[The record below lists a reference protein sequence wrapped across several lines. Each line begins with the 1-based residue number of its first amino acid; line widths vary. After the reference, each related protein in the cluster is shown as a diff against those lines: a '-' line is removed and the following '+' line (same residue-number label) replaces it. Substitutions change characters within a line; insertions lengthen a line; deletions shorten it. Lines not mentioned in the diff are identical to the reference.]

1 MRQQEN
7 LTIRPVEER
16 DLAFLQLA
24 QTQRMRGL
32 FQEAQMESMARL
44 RSQWE
49 KDGMLGSQFQ
59 MLMVEMEG
67 QPVGFV
73 TAFFVREG
81 MVRVGIQLDEN
92 CRGQRVGS
100 RAFALLRDYLLENF
114 PLVRLEA
121 DTDVDNIAAQKMLN
135 GADFGRRGCCAST
148 AFTMEATTTAI
159 CTAIS
164 GKKRDQPAQFLAC
177 GLLPFLLRWKIKTK
191 C

>member
-1 MRQQEN
+1 MIQQEN

-24 QTQRMRGL
+24 QTQGMRGH

-49 KDGMLGSQFQ
+49 KDGMLSSQFQ
-59 MLMVEMEG
+59 MLMVELEG

-81 MVRVGIQLDEN
+81 MVRVVIQLDEN

-100 RAFALLRDYLLENF
+100 RAFSLLRDYLLENF

-121 DTDVDNIAAQKMLN
+121 DTDVDNIAAQKMLE
-135 GADFGRRGCCAST
+135 R
-148 AFTMEATTTAI
+148 
-159 CTAIS
+159 
-164 GKKRDQPAQFLAC
+164 C
-177 GLLPFLLRWKIKTK
+177 GFRAEGVLRKYRFHHGSYHDSYLYSYIR
-191 C
+191 

>member
-24 QTQRMRGL
+24 QTQGMRGR
-32 FQEAQMESMARL
+32 FQEAQMESMVRL

-59 MLMVEMEG
+59 MLMVELEG

-121 DTDVDNIAAQKMLN
+121 DTDVDNIAAQKMLE
-135 GADFGRRGCCAST
+135 R
-148 AFTMEATTTAI
+148 
-159 CTAIS
+159 
-164 GKKRDQPAQFLAC
+164 C
-177 GLLPFLLRWKIKTK
+177 GFRAEGVLRKYRFHHGSYHDSYLYSYIR
-191 C
+191 

>member
-24 QTQRMRGL
+24 QTQGMRGS

-49 KDGMLGSQFQ
+49 KDGMLGEQFQ
-59 MLMVEMEG
+59 MLMVELEG

-100 RAFALLRDYLLENF
+100 RAFALLRDYLLENS

-121 DTDVDNIAAQKMLN
+121 DTDVDNIAAQKMLE
-135 GADFGRRGCCAST
+135 R
-148 AFTMEATTTAI
+148 
-159 CTAIS
+159 
-164 GKKRDQPAQFLAC
+164 C
-177 GLLPFLLRWKIKTK
+177 GFRAEGVLRKYRFHHGSYHDNYLYSYIR
-191 C
+191 

>member
-24 QTQRMRGL
+24 QTQGMRGS

-49 KDGMLGSQFQ
+49 KDGMLGEQFQ
-59 MLMVEMEG
+59 MLMVELEG

-114 PLVRLEA
+114 PLVRREA
-121 DTDVDNIAAQKMLN
+121 DTDVDNIAAQKMLE
-135 GADFGRRGCCAST
+135 R
-148 AFTMEATTTAI
+148 
-159 CTAIS
+159 
-164 GKKRDQPAQFLAC
+164 C
-177 GLLPFLLRWKIKTK
+177 GFRAEGVLRKYRFHHGSYHDSYLYSYIR
-191 C
+191 

>member
-24 QTQRMRGL
+24 QTQGMSGL

-49 KDGMLGSQFQ
+49 KDGMLGEQFQ
-59 MLMVEMEG
+59 MLMVELEG

-73 TAFFVREG
+73 TAFLVREG

-121 DTDVDNIAAQKMLN
+121 DTDVDNIAAQKMLE
-135 GADFGRRGCCAST
+135 R
-148 AFTMEATTTAI
+148 
-159 CTAIS
+159 
-164 GKKRDQPAQFLAC
+164 C
-177 GLLPFLLRWKIKTK
+177 GFRAEGVLRKYRFHHGSYHDSYLYSYIR
-191 C
+191 

>member
-1 MRQQEN
+1 MIQQEN

-16 DLAFLQLA
+16 HLAFLQLA
-24 QTQRMRGL
+24 QTQGMRGR

-49 KDGMLGSQFQ
+49 KDGMLSSQFQ
-59 MLMVEMEG
+59 MLMVELEG

-121 DTDVDNIAAQKMLN
+121 DTDVDNIAAQKMLE
-135 GADFGRRGCCAST
+135 R
-148 AFTMEATTTAI
+148 
-159 CTAIS
+159 
-164 GKKRDQPAQFLAC
+164 C
-177 GLLPFLLRWKIKTK
+177 GLRAEGVLRKYRFHHGSYHDSYLYSYIR
-191 C
+191 

>member
-7 LTIRPVEER
+7 LTIRPVEKR

-24 QTQRMRGL
+24 QTQGMRGL
-32 FQEAQMESMARL
+32 FQEVQMESMARL

-49 KDGMLGSQFQ
+49 KDGMLGEQFQ
-59 MLMVEMEG
+59 MLMVELEG

-121 DTDVDNIAAQKMLN
+121 DTDVDNIAAQKMLE
-135 GADFGRRGCCAST
+135 R
-148 AFTMEATTTAI
+148 
-159 CTAIS
+159 
-164 GKKRDQPAQFLAC
+164 C
-177 GLLPFLLRWKIKTK
+177 GFRAEGVLRKYRFHHGSYHDSYLYSYIR
-191 C
+191 

>member
-24 QTQRMRGL
+24 QTQGMRGS
-32 FQEAQMESMARL
+32 FQEVQMESMARL

-49 KDGMLGSQFQ
+49 KDGMLGEQFQ
-59 MLMVEMEG
+59 MLMVELEG

-121 DTDVDNIAAQKMLN
+121 DTDVDNIAAQKMLE
-135 GADFGRRGCCAST
+135 R
-148 AFTMEATTTAI
+148 
-159 CTAIS
+159 
-164 GKKRDQPAQFLAC
+164 C
-177 GLLPFLLRWKIKTK
+177 GFRAEGVLRKYRFHHGSYHDSYLYSYIR
-191 C
+191 

>member
-24 QTQRMRGL
+24 QTQGMRGL

-49 KDGMLGSQFQ
+49 KDGMLGEQFQ
-59 MLMVEMEG
+59 MLMVELEG
-67 QPVGFV
+67 QAVGFV

-92 CRGQRVGS
+92 CRGQRVG

-121 DTDVDNIAAQKMLN
+121 DTDVDNIAAQKMLE
-135 GADFGRRGCCAST
+135 R
-148 AFTMEATTTAI
+148 
-159 CTAIS
+159 
-164 GKKRDQPAQFLAC
+164 C
-177 GLLPFLLRWKIKTK
+177 GFRAEGVLRKYRFHHGSYHDSYLYSYVR
-191 C
+191 

>member
-7 LTIRPVEER
+7 LIIRPVEER

-24 QTQRMRGL
+24 QTQGMRGS

-49 KDGMLGSQFQ
+49 KDGMLGEQFQ
-59 MLMVEMEG
+59 MLMVELEG

-121 DTDVDNIAAQKMLN
+121 DTDVDNIAAQKMLE
-135 GADFGRRGCCAST
+135 R
-148 AFTMEATTTAI
+148 
-159 CTAIS
+159 
-164 GKKRDQPAQFLAC
+164 C
-177 GLLPFLLRWKIKTK
+177 GFRTEGVLRKYRFHHGSYHDSYLYSYIR
-191 C
+191 

>member
-24 QTQRMRGL
+24 QTQGMRGS

-49 KDGMLGSQFQ
+49 KDGMLGEQFQ
-59 MLMVEMEG
+59 MLMVELEG
-67 QPVGFV
+67 QAVGFV

-121 DTDVDNIAAQKMLN
+121 DTDVDNIAAQKMLE
-135 GADFGRRGCCAST
+135 R
-148 AFTMEATTTAI
+148 
-159 CTAIS
+159 
-164 GKKRDQPAQFLAC
+164 C
-177 GLLPFLLRWKIKTK
+177 GFRAEGVLRKYRFHHGSYHDSYLYSYVR
-191 C
+191 

>member
-24 QTQRMRGL
+24 QTQGMRGL

-44 RSQWE
+44 RSPWE
-49 KDGMLGSQFQ
+49 KDGMLGEQFQ
-59 MLMVEMEG
+59 MLMVELEG
-67 QPVGFV
+67 QAVGFV

-121 DTDVDNIAAQKMLN
+121 DTDVDNIAAQKMLE
-135 GADFGRRGCCAST
+135 R
-148 AFTMEATTTAI
+148 
-159 CTAIS
+159 
-164 GKKRDQPAQFLAC
+164 C
-177 GLLPFLLRWKIKTK
+177 GFRAEGVLHKYRFHHGSYHDSYLYSYVR
-191 C
+191 

>member
-24 QTQRMRGL
+24 QTQGMRGR

-44 RSQWE
+44 HSQWE
-49 KDGMLGSQFQ
+49 KDGILGSQFQ
-59 MLMVEMEG
+59 MLMVELEG

-121 DTDVDNIAAQKMLN
+121 DTDVDNIAAQKMLE
-135 GADFGRRGCCAST
+135 R
-148 AFTMEATTTAI
+148 
-159 CTAIS
+159 
-164 GKKRDQPAQFLAC
+164 C
-177 GLLPFLLRWKIKTK
+177 GFRAEGVLRKYRFHHGSYHDSYLYSYIR
-191 C
+191 

>member
-24 QTQRMRGL
+24 QTQGMRGS

-49 KDGMLGSQFQ
+49 KDGMLGEQFQ
-59 MLMVEMEG
+59 MLMVELEG

-92 CRGQRVGS
+92 CRGQQVGS

-121 DTDVDNIAAQKMLN
+121 DTDVDNIAAQKMLE
-135 GADFGRRGCCAST
+135 R
-148 AFTMEATTTAI
+148 
-159 CTAIS
+159 
-164 GKKRDQPAQFLAC
+164 C
-177 GLLPFLLRWKIKTK
+177 GFRAEGVLRKYRFHHGSYHDSYLYSYIR
-191 C
+191 

>member
-24 QTQRMRGL
+24 QTQGMRGL
-32 FQEAQMESMARL
+32 FQEAQMESMAR
-44 RSQWE
+44 
-49 KDGMLGSQFQ
+49 MLGEQFQ
-59 MLMVEMEG
+59 MLMVELEG

-121 DTDVDNIAAQKMLN
+121 DTDVDNIAAQKMLE
-135 GADFGRRGCCAST
+135 R
-148 AFTMEATTTAI
+148 
-159 CTAIS
+159 
-164 GKKRDQPAQFLAC
+164 C
-177 GLLPFLLRWKIKTK
+177 GFRAEGVLRKYRFHHGSYHDSYLYSYIR
-191 C
+191 

>member
-24 QTQRMRGL
+24 QTQGMRGS

-49 KDGMLGSQFQ
+49 KDGMLGEQFQ
-59 MLMVEMEG
+59 MLMVELEG

-100 RAFALLRDYLLENF
+100 RALRCCGTICLKISRWCGWRRT
-114 PLVRLEA
+114 PMWTTSPHRRCW
-121 DTDVDNIAAQKMLN
+121 N
-135 GADFGRRGCCAST
+135 GADSGRKGCCAST
-148 AFTMEATTTAI
+148 AFIMEATTTAI

-164 GKKRDQPAQFLAC
+164 GKKREQPAQFLAC
-177 GLLPFLLRWKIKTK
+177 RPLPFLLRWKIKTK

>member
-24 QTQRMRGL
+24 QTQVMRGR

-59 MLMVEMEG
+59 MLMVELEG

-121 DTDVDNIAAQKMLN
+121 DTDVDNIAAQKMLE
-135 GADFGRRGCCAST
+135 R
-148 AFTMEATTTAI
+148 
-159 CTAIS
+159 
-164 GKKRDQPAQFLAC
+164 C
-177 GLLPFLLRWKIKTK
+177 GFRAEGVLRKYRFHHGSYHDSYLYSYIR
-191 C
+191 

>member
-24 QTQRMRGL
+24 QTQGMRGS

-49 KDGMLGSQFQ
+49 KDGMLGEQFQ
-59 MLMVEMEG
+59 MLRVELEG
-67 QPVGFV
+67 QAVGFV

-121 DTDVDNIAAQKMLN
+121 DTDVDNIAAQKMLE
-135 GADFGRRGCCAST
+135 R
-148 AFTMEATTTAI
+148 
-159 CTAIS
+159 
-164 GKKRDQPAQFLAC
+164 C
-177 GLLPFLLRWKIKTK
+177 GFRAEGVLRKYRFHHGSYHDSYLYSYVR
-191 C
+191 

>member
-24 QTQRMRGL
+24 QTQGMRGS

-49 KDGMLGSQFQ
+49 KDGMLDEQFQ
-59 MLMVEMEG
+59 MLMVELEG

-121 DTDVDNIAAQKMLN
+121 DTDVDNIAAQKMLE
-135 GADFGRRGCCAST
+135 R
-148 AFTMEATTTAI
+148 
-159 CTAIS
+159 
-164 GKKRDQPAQFLAC
+164 C
-177 GLLPFLLRWKIKTK
+177 GFRAEGVLRKYRFHHGSYHDSYLYSYIR
-191 C
+191 

>member
-24 QTQRMRGL
+24 QTQRMRGH

-49 KDGMLGSQFQ
+49 KDGMLGEQFQ
-59 MLMVEMEG
+59 MLMVELEG

-81 MVRVGIQLDEN
+81 MVQVGIQLDEN

-121 DTDVDNIAAQKMLN
+121 DTDVDNIAAQKMLE
-135 GADFGRRGCCAST
+135 R
-148 AFTMEATTTAI
+148 
-159 CTAIS
+159 
-164 GKKRDQPAQFLAC
+164 C
-177 GLLPFLLRWKIKTK
+177 GFRAEGVLRKYRFHHGSYHDSYLYSYIR
-191 C
+191 

>member
-24 QTQRMRGL
+24 QTQGMRGS

-49 KDGMLGSQFQ
+49 KDGMLGEQFQ
-59 MLMVEMEG
+59 MLMVELEG

-100 RAFALLRDYLLENF
+100 RAFSLLRDYLLENF

-121 DTDVDNIAAQKMLN
+121 DTDVDNIAAQKMLE
-135 GADFGRRGCCAST
+135 R
-148 AFTMEATTTAI
+148 
-159 CTAIS
+159 
-164 GKKRDQPAQFLAC
+164 C
-177 GLLPFLLRWKIKTK
+177 GFRAEGVLRKYRFHHGSYHDSYLYSYIR
-191 C
+191 

>member
-1 MRQQEN
+1 MIQQEN

-16 DLAFLQLA
+16 DLAILQLA
-24 QTQRMRGL
+24 QTQGMRGR
-32 FQEAQMESMARL
+32 FQEAQMESMVRL

-59 MLMVEMEG
+59 MLMVELEG

-121 DTDVDNIAAQKMLN
+121 DTDVDNIAAQKMLE
-135 GADFGRRGCCAST
+135 R
-148 AFTMEATTTAI
+148 
-159 CTAIS
+159 
-164 GKKRDQPAQFLAC
+164 C
-177 GLLPFLLRWKIKTK
+177 GFRAEGVLRKYRFHHGSYHDSYLYSYIR
-191 C
+191 

>member
-16 DLAFLQLA
+16 DLAVLQLA
-24 QTQRMRGL
+24 QTQEMRGR

-59 MLMVEMEG
+59 MLMVELEG

-121 DTDVDNIAAQKMLN
+121 DTDVDNIAAQKMLE
-135 GADFGRRGCCAST
+135 R
-148 AFTMEATTTAI
+148 
-159 CTAIS
+159 
-164 GKKRDQPAQFLAC
+164 C
-177 GLLPFLLRWKIKTK
+177 GFRAEGVLRKYRFHHGSYHDSYLYSYIR
-191 C
+191 

>member
-24 QTQRMRGL
+24 QTQGMRGS

-49 KDGMLGSQFQ
+49 KDEMLGEQFQ
-59 MLMVEMEG
+59 MLMVELEG

-121 DTDVDNIAAQKMLN
+121 DTDVDNIAAQKMLE
-135 GADFGRRGCCAST
+135 R
-148 AFTMEATTTAI
+148 
-159 CTAIS
+159 
-164 GKKRDQPAQFLAC
+164 C
-177 GLLPFLLRWKIKTK
+177 GFRAEGVLRKYRFHHGSYHDSYLYSYIR
-191 C
+191 

>member
-24 QTQRMRGL
+24 QTQGMRGS

-49 KDGMLGSQFQ
+49 KDGMLGEQFQ
-59 MLMVEMEG
+59 MLMVELEG

-121 DTDVDNIAAQKMLN
+121 DTDVDNIAAQKMLE
-135 GADFGRRGCCAST
+135 R
-148 AFTMEATTTAI
+148 
-159 CTAIS
+159 
-164 GKKRDQPAQFLAC
+164 C
-177 GLLPFLLRWKIKTK
+177 GFRAEGVLRKYRFHHGSYHDNYLYSYIR
-191 C
+191 

>member
-24 QTQRMRGL
+24 QTQGMRGS

-49 KDGMLGSQFQ
+49 KDGMLGEQFQ
-59 MLMVEMEG
+59 MLMVELEG
-67 QPVGFV
+67 QAVGFV

-121 DTDVDNIAAQKMLN
+121 DTDVDNIAAQKMLE
-135 GADFGRRGCCAST
+135 R
-148 AFTMEATTTAI
+148 
-159 CTAIS
+159 
-164 GKKRDQPAQFLAC
+164 C
-177 GLLPFLLRWKIKTK
+177 GFRAEGVLRKYRFHHGSYHDSYLYSYIR
-191 C
+191 

>member
-24 QTQRMRGL
+24 QTQGMRGS

-49 KDGMLGSQFQ
+49 KDGMLGEQFQ
-59 MLMVEMEG
+59 MLMVELEG

-92 CRGQRVGS
+92 CRGRRVGS

-121 DTDVDNIAAQKMLN
+121 DTDVDNIAAQKMLE
-135 GADFGRRGCCAST
+135 R
-148 AFTMEATTTAI
+148 
-159 CTAIS
+159 
-164 GKKRDQPAQFLAC
+164 C
-177 GLLPFLLRWKIKTK
+177 GFRAEGVLRKYRFHHGSYHDSYLYSYIR
-191 C
+191 

>member
-24 QTQRMRGL
+24 QTQGMRGS

-49 KDGMLGSQFQ
+49 KDGMLGEQFQ
-59 MLMVEMEG
+59 MLMVELEG

-100 RAFALLRDYLLENF
+100 WAFAMLRDYLLENF

-121 DTDVDNIAAQKMLN
+121 DTDVDNIAAQKMLE
-135 GADFGRRGCCAST
+135 R
-148 AFTMEATTTAI
+148 
-159 CTAIS
+159 
-164 GKKRDQPAQFLAC
+164 C
-177 GLLPFLLRWKIKTK
+177 GFRAEGVLRKYRFHHGSYHDSYLYSYIR
-191 C
+191 

>member
-7 LTIRPVEER
+7 LIIRPVEER

-24 QTQRMRGL
+24 QTQGMRGS
-32 FQEAQMESMARL
+32 FQESQMESMARL

-49 KDGMLGSQFQ
+49 TDGMLGEQFQ
-59 MLMVEMEG
+59 MLMVELEG

-100 RAFALLRDYLLENF
+100 RAFARLRDYLLEKF
-114 PLVRLEA
+114 TLVRLEA
-121 DTDVDNIAAQKMLN
+121 DTDVDNIAAQKMLE
-135 GADFGRRGCCAST
+135 R
-148 AFTMEATTTAI
+148 
-159 CTAIS
+159 
-164 GKKRDQPAQFLAC
+164 C
-177 GLLPFLLRWKIKTK
+177 GFRAEGVLRKYRFHHGSYHDSYLYSYIR
-191 C
+191 

>member
-7 LTIRPVEER
+7 LIIRPVEER

-24 QTQRMRGL
+24 QTQGMRGS

-49 KDGMLGSQFQ
+49 KDGMLGEQFQ
-59 MLMVEMEG
+59 MLMVELEG

-81 MVRVGIQLDEN
+81 MVRVGIQLHEN

-121 DTDVDNIAAQKMLN
+121 DTDVDNIAAQKMLE
-135 GADFGRRGCCAST
+135 R
-148 AFTMEATTTAI
+148 
-159 CTAIS
+159 
-164 GKKRDQPAQFLAC
+164 C
-177 GLLPFLLRWKIKTK
+177 GFRAEGVLRKYRFHHGSYHDSYLYSYIR
-191 C
+191 

>member
-24 QTQRMRGL
+24 QTQGMRGS

-49 KDGMLGSQFQ
+49 KDGMLGEQFQ
-59 MLMVEMEG
+59 MLMVELEG

-121 DTDVDNIAAQKMLN
+121 DTDVDNIAAQKMLERC
-135 GADFGRRGCCAST
+135 GFRAEGVLRKSRFPHGRSHD
-148 AFTMEATTTAI
+148 
-159 CTAIS
+159 S
-164 GKKRDQPAQFLAC
+164 YLYSY
-177 GLLPFLLRWKIKTK
+177 LL
-191 C
+191 

>member
-24 QTQRMRGL
+24 QTQGMRGR

-59 MLMVEMEG
+59 MLMVELEG

-121 DTDVDNIAAQKMLN
+121 DTDVDNIAAQKMLE
-135 GADFGRRGCCAST
+135 R
-148 AFTMEATTTAI
+148 
-159 CTAIS
+159 
-164 GKKRDQPAQFLAC
+164 C
-177 GLLPFLLRWKIKTK
+177 GFRAEGVLRKYGFHHGSYHDSYLYSYIR
-191 C
+191 

>member
-24 QTQRMRGL
+24 QTQGMRGS

-49 KDGMLGSQFQ
+49 KDGMLGEQFQ
-59 MLMVEMEG
+59 MLMVELEG

-81 MVRVGIQLDEN
+81 MVRVGIQLYEN

-121 DTDVDNIAAQKMLN
+121 DTDVDNIAAQKMLE
-135 GADFGRRGCCAST
+135 R
-148 AFTMEATTTAI
+148 
-159 CTAIS
+159 
-164 GKKRDQPAQFLAC
+164 C
-177 GLLPFLLRWKIKTK
+177 GFRAEGVLRKYRFHHGSYHDSYLYSYIR
-191 C
+191 

>member
-24 QTQRMRGL
+24 QTQGMRGS

-49 KDGMLGSQFQ
+49 KDGMLGEQFQ
-59 MLMVEMEG
+59 MLMVKLEG

-121 DTDVDNIAAQKMLN
+121 DTDVDNIAAQKMLE
-135 GADFGRRGCCAST
+135 R
-148 AFTMEATTTAI
+148 
-159 CTAIS
+159 
-164 GKKRDQPAQFLAC
+164 C
-177 GLLPFLLRWKIKTK
+177 GFRAEGVLRKYRFHHGSYHDSYLYSYIR
-191 C
+191 

>member
-24 QTQRMRGL
+24 QTQGMRGS

-59 MLMVEMEG
+59 MLMVELEG

-121 DTDVDNIAAQKMLN
+121 DTDVDNIAAQKMLERCGFRAEGVLRKYRFHN
-135 GADFGRRGCCAST
+135 GSYHDSYLYSYIR
-148 AFTMEATTTAI
+148 
-159 CTAIS
+159 
-164 GKKRDQPAQFLAC
+164 
-177 GLLPFLLRWKIKTK
+177 
-191 C
+191 

>member
-24 QTQRMRGL
+24 QTQEMRGH

-59 MLMVEMEG
+59 MLMVELEG

-121 DTDVDNIAAQKMLN
+121 DTDVDNIAAQKMLE
-135 GADFGRRGCCAST
+135 R
-148 AFTMEATTTAI
+148 
-159 CTAIS
+159 
-164 GKKRDQPAQFLAC
+164 C
-177 GLLPFLLRWKIKTK
+177 GFRAEGVLRKYRFHHGSYHDSYLYSYIR
-191 C
+191 

>member
-1 MRQQEN
+1 
-7 LTIRPVEER
+7 
-16 DLAFLQLA
+16 
-24 QTQRMRGL
+24 
-32 FQEAQMESMARL
+32 MESMARL

-59 MLMVEMEG
+59 MLMVELEG

-121 DTDVDNIAAQKMLN
+121 DTDVDNIAAQKMLE
-135 GADFGRRGCCAST
+135 R
-148 AFTMEATTTAI
+148 
-159 CTAIS
+159 
-164 GKKRDQPAQFLAC
+164 C
-177 GLLPFLLRWKIKTK
+177 GFRAEGVLRKYRFHHGSYHDSYLYSYIR
-191 C
+191 

>member
-24 QTQRMRGL
+24 QTQEMRGS

-49 KDGMLGSQFQ
+49 KDGMLGEQFQ
-59 MLMVEMEG
+59 MLMVELEG

-92 CRGQRVGS
+92 CRGQRVGI

-121 DTDVDNIAAQKMLN
+121 DTDVDNIAAQKMLE
-135 GADFGRRGCCAST
+135 R
-148 AFTMEATTTAI
+148 
-159 CTAIS
+159 
-164 GKKRDQPAQFLAC
+164 C
-177 GLLPFLLRWKIKTK
+177 GFRAEGVLRKYRFHHGSYHDSYLYSYIR
-191 C
+191 

>member
-24 QTQRMRGL
+24 QTQGMRGS

-49 KDGMLGSQFQ
+49 KDGMLSSQFQ
-59 MLMVEMEG
+59 MLMVELEG

-121 DTDVDNIAAQKMLN
+121 DTDVDNIAAQKMLERC
-135 GADFGRRGCCAST
+135 GFRAEGCCAST
-148 AFTMEATTTAI
+148 AFIMEATTTAI
-159 CTAIS
+159 CTAMS
-164 GKKRDQPAQFLAC
+164 GKKREQPAQFLAC
-177 GLLPFLLRWKIKTK
+177 GPLPFLLRWKIKTK